1 MKELSGKKRKELKT
15 KMAQALSDKITSL
28 SGELQDILIDDLVT
42 AFESRL
48 SVLNM
53 EQSNLHFYVE
63 DRVKVFNTTI

>member
-1 MKELSGKKRKELKT
+1 MKELSGKKRKELKS
-15 KMAQALSDKITSL
+15 KMAEALSDKITSL

>member
-15 KMAQALSDKITSL
+15 KMSEALSDKITSL

-63 DRVKVFNTTI
+63 DRVKVFNTTL

>member
-1 MKELSGKKRKELKT
+1 MKELSGKKRKELKS

>member
-15 KMAQALSDKITSL
+15 KMAEALSDKITSL
-28 SGELQDILIDDLVT
+28 SGDLQDILIDDLVT

>member
-1 MKELSGKKRKELKT
+1 MKELSSKKRKELKT
-15 KMAQALSDKITSL
+15 KMSEALSDKITSL
-28 SGELQDILIDDLVT
+28 SAELQDILIDDLVT

-63 DRVKVFNTTI
+63 DRVKVFNTTL

>member
-1 MKELSGKKRKELKT
+1 MKQLSGKKRKELKT

>member
-15 KMAQALSDKITSL
+15 KMSEALSDKITSL
-28 SGELQDILIDDLVT
+28 SAELQDILIDDLVT

-63 DRVKVFNTTI
+63 DRVKVFNTTL